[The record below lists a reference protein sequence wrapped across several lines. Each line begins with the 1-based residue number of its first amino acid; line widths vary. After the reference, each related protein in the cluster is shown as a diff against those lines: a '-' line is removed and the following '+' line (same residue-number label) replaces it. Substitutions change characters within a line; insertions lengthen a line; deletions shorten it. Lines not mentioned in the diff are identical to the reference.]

1 MLLLNNLQYQHCICF
16 YDARNKIYDLHTRSK
31 QSADQKKP
39 KKYVLVEIEISEND
53 STQWK
58 ASNIA

>member
-1 MLLLNNLQYQHCICF
+1 MLPLNNLQYQHCICI

-53 STQWK
+53 NTQ
-58 ASNIA
+58 